1 MGNTG
6 PEGTVPRAAPGGA
19 GGRLRRPGGDA
30 GEGRAGER
38 VIGVDLGGTKIL
50 AGLVDR
56 GGAVE
61 RHRETRTPLGSQAE
75 LLAALDD
82 AVASLRDE
90 RVVALGFGLPSQIDQ
105 RTGIIRGSVNIP
117 LDELDFRTRMSERFG
132 LPVEIDNDGNAAA
145 LAEYVAGAGRGMR
158 SMLMF
163 TLGTGCGGGAVLDGK
178 LYRGWAEFGH
188 IVIEVDGL
196 PCQGFCHGRGHLE
209 PYVTGVAAT
218 RIAQRLFGSAAD
230 SHRLVRLANEG
241 DEQAREALAGIGHKL
256 GAGIA
261 SLCNVFGTDF
271 VVIGGG
277 FGVAGFDWL
286 TPAALE
292 TAKRDALDTAGATL
306 KIVRG
311 ELGTMAGLIGAGLL
325 AFDALP

>member
-1 MGNTG
+1 MST
-6 PEGTVPRAAPGGA
+6 
-19 GGRLRRPGGDA
+19 
-30 GEGRAGER
+30 R

-56 GGAVE
+56 SGAVE
-61 RHRETRTPLGSQAE
+61 RHRETPTPVDSQAE
-75 LLAALDD
+75 LLAALDE
-82 AVASLRDE
+82 AVESLRDD
-90 RVVALGFGLPSQIDQ
+90 RVVALGFGLPSQINQ
-105 RTGIIRGSVNIP
+105 RTGTIRGSVNIP
-117 LDELDFRTRMSERFG
+117 LGELDFRTRMSERFG

-145 LAEYVAGAGRGMR
+145 LAEHVAGAGRGAPN
-158 SMLMF
+158 MLMF
-163 TLGTGCGGGAVLDGK
+163 TLGTGCGGGAVIDGK

-218 RIAQRLFGSAAD
+218 RIAQELFGPAAD

-241 DEQAREALAGIGHKL
+241 DEQARDALAGIGHRL

-261 SLCNVFGTDF
+261 SMCNVFGTDF

-277 FGVAGFDWL
+277 FGVAGFEWIAP
-286 TPAALE
+286 TALQ
-292 TAKRDALDTAGATL
+292 TAKRDALDAAAATL
-306 KIVRG
+306 QITRA
-311 ELGTMAGLIGAGLL
+311 ELGTMAGLTGAGLL
-325 AFDALP
+325 AFDAIER